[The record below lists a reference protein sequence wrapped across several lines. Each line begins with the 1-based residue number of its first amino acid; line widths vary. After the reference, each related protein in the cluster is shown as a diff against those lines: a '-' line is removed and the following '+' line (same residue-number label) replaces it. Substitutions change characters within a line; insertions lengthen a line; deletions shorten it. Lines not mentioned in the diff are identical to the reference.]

1 MVALAPLK
9 PRTERSCCSSSTP
22 SGKVAQPAGRPQQ
35 TITMILPLPPL
46 VTQPRRPRQSA
57 TWCSTSDSSPIP
69 SATGFRRR
77 DIKPRTRGLNDAQ
90 KRQTEQLY
98 ADVLLTQKI
107 TDRFDVADDTVLRYL
122 HNIGTSSQVRLGRP
136 SFVSP

>member
-1 MVALAPLK
+1 M
-9 PRTERSCCSSSTP
+9 
-22 SGKVAQPAGRPQQ
+22 
-35 TITMILPLPPL
+35 
-46 VTQPRRPRQSA
+46 
-57 TWCSTSDSSPIP
+57 
-69 SATGFRRR
+69 
-77 DIKPRTRGLNDAQ
+77 NDAQ